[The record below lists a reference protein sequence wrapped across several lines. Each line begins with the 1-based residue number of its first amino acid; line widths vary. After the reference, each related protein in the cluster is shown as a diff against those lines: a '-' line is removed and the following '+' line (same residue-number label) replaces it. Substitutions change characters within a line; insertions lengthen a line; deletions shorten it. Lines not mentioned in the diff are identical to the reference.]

1 MDWLWHTHSVVLGSL
16 SGTFE
21 IGLTI
26 GFGLTRSCFLRT
38 VLAFEGRLCKISENF
53 TAPKTETVVTNL
65 NNSMLVAMG

>member
-21 IGLTI
+21 IGLSI
-26 GFGLTRSCFLRT
+26 GFGLTRSCFLGM
-38 VLAFEGRLCKISENF
+38 VLAFEGRLCNSENF